1 MHRKYVI
8 LPGKELF
15 FACERLLLF
24 RYPKPRVRSFRRDT
38 RASRATS
45 FISSTAVIWYT
56 VLFRQNRTDR
66 PYERVEIHNDRAR
79 QMGRE
84 ASLTITQWL
93 TTLNHYDWRC
103 A

>member
-1 MHRKYVI
+1 MRRKYVI

-45 FISSTAVIWYT
+45 FIISTAVIWYT

-66 PYERVEIHNDRAR
+66 PIGTSMRPSILLSVQKAGLD
-79 QMGRE
+79 M
-84 ASLTITQWL
+84 LTPKWPS
-93 TTLNHYDWRC
+93 RSC
-103 A
+103 PKA